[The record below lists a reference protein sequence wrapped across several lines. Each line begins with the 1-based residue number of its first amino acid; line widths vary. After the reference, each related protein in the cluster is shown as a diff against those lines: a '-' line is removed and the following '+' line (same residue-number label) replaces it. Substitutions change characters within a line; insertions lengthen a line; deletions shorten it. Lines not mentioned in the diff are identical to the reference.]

1 MIPKIDGKPK
11 QWAKEGSG
19 GFDRDELGFEVGE
32 EDDESSRQWC
42 VSFSGGGEEVDES
55 VRVCG

>member
-32 EDDESSRQWC
+32 KDDESGWRWCMGRQ
-42 VSFSGGGEEVDES
+42 
-55 VRVCG
+55 